1 MNSVDHY
8 LSEEVC
14 FFVGKADRVKFFQ
27 SLSASVCHPLL
38 KRQVSLATLG
48 CKHEDSRHV
57 ELFWNLFN
65 HCFKEANKTFL
76 RFNPIGWCTDMAG
89 CNFNGLQ
96 QVYGEH
102 FLNKIKESFSGIN
115 QSQNEANWLRRA
127 AFSNIGQ
134 YSSHRV
140 DA

>member
-8 LSEEVC
+8 LSEEFV
-14 FFVGKADRVKFFQ
+14 FFLYGKADRVTFFH
-27 SLSASVCHPLL
+27 SLSASVYHPLL
-38 KRQVSLATLG
+38 KRQVSLATLE

-65 HCFKEANKTFL
+65 HCFKEADKTFL

-102 FLNKIKESFSGIN
+102 ILNKIKGGEFHFQESIN
-115 QSQNEANWLRRA
+115 RIMKFTTSTYFL
-127 AFSNIGQ
+127 G
-134 YSSHRV
+134 
-140 DA
+140 